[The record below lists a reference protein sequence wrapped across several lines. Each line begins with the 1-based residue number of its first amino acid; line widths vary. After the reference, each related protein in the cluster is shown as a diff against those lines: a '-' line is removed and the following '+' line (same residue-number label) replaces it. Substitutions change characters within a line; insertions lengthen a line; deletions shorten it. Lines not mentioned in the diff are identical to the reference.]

1 MTGRPTA
8 AVLVTA
14 LTKIYAQ
21 VEAVRS
27 IDLEVHTGETFGFL
41 SPNRAGKSTTI
52 GMLCTL
58 VTPPA

>member
-27 IDLEVHTGETFGFL
+27 IDLEVHTGEAFGFL

-52 GMLCTL
+52 GML
-58 VTPPA
+58 

>member
-27 IDLEVHTGETFGFL
+27 IDLEVTPVRRSVSSARTGLASRPL
-41 SPNRAGKSTTI
+41 SACSAPS
-52 GMLCTL
+52 
-58 VTPPA
+58 